1 MSTAPSPS
9 QPARTRANGRRIDRW
24 FRELGLPTFVPLR
37 RWFIDLPRRV
47 APLVT
52 AVTIL
57 AALGDDQFDRA
68 IDEAVRAVPEVDDG
82 QWIVVTI
89 VLVVL
94 AILALLAWAGY
105 RLVRAAMRR
114 LSPAI
119 GNAVGVV
126 LILVC
131 LALLIVGGYLAK
143 PDATVGP
150 AFSAIATVLLC
161 MLVTG
166 MGGGALL
173 SWGARLA
180 VRNAS
185 AVGHMAS
192 IALPV
197 ILMLVV
203 FAFFSA
209 EVWQMASA
217 LHWGSI
223 ALIGLVVGALA
234 LIVVLRVCASE
245 IDDTGRVLS
254 ADERRHL
261 LEETP
266 VEGRAGAEQAPS
278 RPLRLVQ
285 RINLLLVMAVAQLM
299 QALLFA
305 ALLWSLLMIIGG
317 IAVPVGVVELWVG
330 PGTAAH
336 PLRVDRLV
344 IGGATL
350 PITVNLVKAAAVLAI
365 ISTLP
370 FVFSAVSE
378 ARYRERFFDP
388 IMADIRRAIVVR
400 DTLLAAPTVAGAGP
414 VAAEN
419 GGEAEEIPRRTP

>member
-1 MSTAPSPS
+1 MSTASSSPRTG
-9 QPARTRANGRRIDRW
+9 ARAAGRRVDRW

-57 AALGDDQFDRA
+57 AALSDDQFDRA
-68 IDEAVRAVPEVDDG
+68 IDEAVRLVPEVDDG

-94 AILALLAWAGY
+94 AILAALAWTGY

-114 LSPAI
+114 LSPAV
-119 GNAVGVV
+119 GNAVGVA

-131 LALLIVGGYLAK
+131 LGLMIVGGYLAK
-143 PDATVGP
+143 PGATVGP
-150 AFSAIATVLLC
+150 MFSAVATVLVC
-161 MLVTG
+161 MLITG

-180 VRNAS
+180 VRNAA

-223 ALIGLVVGALA
+223 ALVGVVVGALA
-234 LIVVLRVCASE
+234 LVVVLRVCASE
-245 IDDTGRVLS
+245 IDDMGRVLG
-254 ADERRHL
+254 ADERGRL
-261 LEETP
+261 LQGTP
-266 VEGRAGAEQAPS
+266 AGGRPGAELAPS
-278 RPLRLVQ
+278 RPLRLIQ

-330 PGTAAH
+330 PGTPAH
-336 PLRVDRLV
+336 PLHVERLV
-344 IGGATL
+344 VGGATL
-350 PITVNLVKAAAVLAI
+350 PITVNLVKSAAVLSI

-400 DTLLAAPTVAGAGP
+400 DALLAKPGAQGSAVASEAGD
-414 VAAEN
+414 
-419 GGEAEEIPRRTP
+419 GTSPRNDR

>member
-1 MSTAPSPS
+1 MSTASSPS

-82 QWIVVTI
+82 QWIVITI

-131 LALLIVGGYLAK
+131 LALLIVGGYLVK

-245 IDDTGRVLS
+245 IDDMGRVLS

-261 LEETP
+261 LAGTP

-278 RPLRLVQ
+278 RPLRLIQ

-305 ALLWSLLMIIGG
+305 ALLWSLLMVIGG
-317 IAVPVGVVELWVG
+317 IAVPVGVFELWVG

-350 PITVNLVKAAAVLAI
+350 PITVNLVKAAAVLSI

-400 DTLLAAPTVAGAGP
+400 DTLLAAPTIAGAGP
-414 VAAEN
+414 AAAQN
-419 GGEAEEIPRRTP
+419 DGGADEIPRRTP